1 MATYPA
7 KIYSF
12 YYSESGGGMDT
23 GGQIAAFDEKEL
35 MCISFFFFLSA
46 TEHSTVADQ
55 YLLDKLGIEQ
65 SRYLVIYCVLRFYG
79 ASF

>member
-35 MCISFFFFLSA
+35 MCISFFFLSA

>member
-35 MCISFFFFLSA
+35 MCISFFFFYQPQNIVLWQTS
-46 TEHSTVADQ
+46 
-55 YLLDKLGIEQ
+55 
-65 SRYLVIYCVLRFYG
+65 IY
-79 ASF
+79 